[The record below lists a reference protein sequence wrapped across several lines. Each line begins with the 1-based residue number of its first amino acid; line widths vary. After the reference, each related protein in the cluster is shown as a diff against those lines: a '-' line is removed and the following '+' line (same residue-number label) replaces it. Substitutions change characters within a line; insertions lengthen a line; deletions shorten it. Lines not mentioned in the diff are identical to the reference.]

1 MEIILD
7 FLNTPVWM
15 DISEKRIRIWNQ
27 VEMPIEN
34 EVISASGLTEAILEV
49 WKMSIGKALVKIA

>member
-7 FLNTPVWM
+7 FLNTLMWM
-15 DISEKRIRIWNQ
+15 VISENRIRIWNQ
-27 VEMPIEN
+27 VELSIGN

>member
-7 FLNTPVWM
+7 FLNTQMWM
-15 DISEKRIRIWNQ
+15 VISEERIRIWNQ
-27 VEMPIEN
+27 VEMSIEN